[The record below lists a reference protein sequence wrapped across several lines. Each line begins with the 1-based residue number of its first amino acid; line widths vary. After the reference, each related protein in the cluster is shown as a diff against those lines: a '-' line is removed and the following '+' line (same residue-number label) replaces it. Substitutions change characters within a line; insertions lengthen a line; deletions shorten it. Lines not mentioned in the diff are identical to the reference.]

1 MIEISQFI
9 NEFSRTLKNTFSDRI
24 WFMGLQGS
32 YVRGEAT
39 DSSDIDIVVIL
50 DEVNLSDVE
59 SYNSMLDTLPNRELM
74 CGFLSGK
81 RELLSWE
88 PSDLFQLCFDTKPII
103 GTLDDLKILFD
114 EDVVN
119 RAIRIGACNVYHGC
133 VHNML
138 YDKDEHILR
147 GLYKSASFVV
157 RAIVFKETGEYIYH
171 LRDLIS
177 VLSDEDKTVIETF
190 IALKKGDS
198 VSFREMS
205 ETLFNWSKKW
215 IIQT

>member
-1 MIEISQFI
+1 MIEISQFM

-32 YVRGEAT
+32 YARGEAT

-59 SYNSMLDTLPNRELM
+59 SYNLILDKLSCREMM

-81 RELLSWE
+81 RELFSWE

-147 GLYKSASFVV
+147 GLYKSASFAI

-215 IIQT
+215 ILKT